1 MGMVSY
7 AAMANRYYNMES
19 VLHIAEVGKI
29 FLDNNPINTKDSTIE
44 KNNASQSNHNHIKD
58 QYKKMLDR
66 NYYGVSM
73 YKNSVGT
80 LKLSKVSKLIQKTS
94 RFILMGFDVTLA
106 GVNTLTGFNVVL
118 QEAFGKQM
126 MDPKSCIKA

>member
-1 MGMVSY
+1 MKIKYLVPTSEPKDRTE
-7 AAMANRYYNMES
+7 NT
-19 VLHIAEVGKI
+19 I
-29 FLDNNPINTKDSTIE
+29 FLDNNLIDTEDSTTE
-44 KNNASQSNHNHIKD
+44 KNHASQSNHSHIKN

-106 GVNTLTGFNVVL
+106 TVNTVTGINVIL

-126 MDPKSCIKA
+126 LDPKSCAKA